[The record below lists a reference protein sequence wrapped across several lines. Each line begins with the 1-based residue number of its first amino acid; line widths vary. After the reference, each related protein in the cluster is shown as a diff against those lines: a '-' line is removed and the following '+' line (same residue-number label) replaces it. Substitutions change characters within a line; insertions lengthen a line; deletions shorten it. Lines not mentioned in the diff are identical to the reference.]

1 MRGVY
6 DSWYNNMY
14 AYMINPNPDTG
25 VRFDVR
31 YKELLD
37 SGLDSK
43 TAYKQI
49 MLELKPQIGR

>member
-49 MLELKPQIGR
+49 MLE